1 MSLPGRPQG
10 EARTAPNEGTPTD
23 AAPQAGGLAPSPL
36 TQTAQ
41 TAHTAQLHV
50 RPVRRLFAF
59 VLVVLLA
66 SQLAVSLFAWS
77 LAEKQFLPE
86 LERKAQT
93 VGVSLANKL
102 TRALGYGIP
111 LDRLVG
117 VDEFFSEVLRD
128 NEDLAFLSL
137 TDGGG
142 RVLFRSGEAPEPG
155 AGAVAGAARP
165 IEVTVAVN
173 FEGRQ
178 VGQLHVGVDR
188 QYIASRIAGLRYDIA
203 IVLIT
208 SLLIA
213 FEILWL
219 VVTLNLSAP
228 LRQAVEVMARMASG
242 DFRERSA
249 GGPGR
254 SLGEAL
260 NRIETGINQAYAE
273 LLRLAA
279 EPGRRLA
286 ASPLLEG
293 LQRRYRFAEEGVSRP
308 VADQR
313 LTMVRIL
320 TVLFM
325 LAEML
330 SRPFLPIYAGGL
342 SDHGLGL
349 SEGLRSS
356 LPITAFLLAVAVAM
370 PYAGRWSDQIGRRR
384 SYITGAFFVATG
396 LAISGLAPEY
406 LVLMIARAITGL
418 GYAMMFMSCQGL
430 VIDHTTP
437 KDRGKGFAM
446 VVSAIAIAQICAPPI
461 GGILADNV
469 GYKMVFLVGAGVA
482 LVAATVASRLLDNSI
497 TQAQHAPPAARMR
510 LSVLYRN
517 HRFWTLSVLSGIPAQ
532 LIYTGFLSYLV
543 PTLLVGM
550 GSTQSEIGR
559 DSMVYGLVVVGLVP
573 LFAWCAERFNTHAL
587 SVSLG
592 GMLTGLGL
600 LSLQWEAS
608 PRAVVLGIAAL
619 GLGHSMSISA
629 QLVLVTRATQGE
641 ALLVGSG
648 PVLGVFRLMERL
660 GAAAGPVAA
669 GLLVASLGAPRAT
682 VWLGA
687 FGVAASVLFTLAF
700 FLTGRLAPRSPP
712 P

>member
-1 MSLPGRPQG
+1 MSGASG
-10 EARTAPNEGTPTD
+10 VNAMGGVEGTPE
-23 AAPQAGGLAPSPL
+23 AALQPVSLQQIAKL
-36 TQTAQ
+36 
-41 TAHTAQLHV
+41 HT
-50 RPVRRLFAF
+50 RPVRRLFVF
-59 VLVVLLA
+59 VLSVLLV
-66 SQLAVSLFAWS
+66 SQLVVSLFAWS

-137 TDGGG
+137 TDSGG
-142 RVLFRSGEAPEPG
+142 RVLFRSGEAPVAAGPG
-155 AGAVAGAARP
+155 VVTDATRP
-165 IEVTVAVN
+165 IQLAVAVN
-173 FEGRQ
+173 FEDRQ

-228 LRQAVEVMARMASG
+228 LRQAVEVMARMANG
-242 DFRERSA
+242 DFREYVA

-254 SLGEAL
+254 SLGDAL
-260 NRIETGINQAYAE
+260 NRIETSINQAYAE

-293 LQRRYRFAEEGVSRP
+293 LQRRYHFAEEGVSRP

-384 SYITGAFFVATG
+384 SYITGALFVATG
-396 LAISGLAPEY
+396 LAISGIAPEY

-430 VIDHTTP
+430 VIDHTAP
-437 KDRGKGFAM
+437 RDRGKGFAM

-461 GGILADNV
+461 GGILADNI
-469 GYKMVFLVGAGVA
+469 GYQMVFLVGAGVA
-482 LVAATVASRLLDNSI
+482 LVAAAVAARLLDNSI
-497 TQAQHAPPAARMR
+497 TQAQNMPPVARMR
-510 LSVLYRN
+510 LSVVSRN
-517 HRFWTLSVLSGIPAQ
+517 YRFWTLSLLSGIPAQ

-608 PRAVVLGIAAL
+608 PRAVVFGIAAL

-629 QLVLVTRATQGE
+629 QLVLVTRATQAE

-682 VWLGA
+682 VWLGV

-700 FLTGRLAPRSPP
+700 FLTGRLAPRSPAA
-712 P
+712 